1 MRVMIVNVHFA
12 PESFGGAT
20 VVAEETGVRL
30 VGLGHEVLVVTTSA
44 EEWLDH
50 GHVRRYEALE
60 LPVFAIRR
68 SDEQTLAAEYDDPV
82 VTKRFGEI
90 LLATRPDVV
99 HFHAMQMLGVGCV
112 AEAQRLGFRTVVT
125 LHDAWWLCERQFMVR
140 GNGSFCGQSWINPD
154 VCATCVPSPAAHVER
169 QLRSAEILSRCE
181 RVLVPSKFWRG
192 LMVGSGLPADKVFV
206 NANGVSRPERDW
218 QRPKRKGPVRFG
230 FVGGI
235 HPVKGYRHIVQA
247 FESLRRSDY
256 ELKVVDGL
264 MNLGGHGFD
273 YEDWDVPGYVQIVP
287 GYNRD
292 TMDEFFGSIDVLLF
306 PSQWKESYGLTVREA
321 MLRGVWPI
329 ATDGGGTVEHMVD
342 GVNGTVIPL
351 DGDYRH
357 LAKAIND
364 VLDNPGAFV
373 PRMSSDGPQ
382 IATLDQ
388 QTRDLEAQLRAV
400 VGGGHGAA
408 STEADGVAFPTGGEA

>member
-1 MRVMIVNVHFA
+1 
-12 PESFGGAT
+12 
-20 VVAEETGVRL
+20 VRL
-30 VGLGHEVLVVTTSA
+30 VGLGHEVVVVTTTSA
-44 EEWLDH
+44 EWLGH
-50 GHVRRYEALE
+50 GHMRRYEALE

-68 SDEQTLAAEYDDPV
+68 ADEQNLTIEYDDPV
-82 VTKRFGEI
+82 MTKRFGEI

-112 AEAQRLGFRTVVT
+112 AEAQRLGFPTVVT

-154 VCATCVPSPAAHVER
+154 VCATCVPSPGAHRQR
-169 QLRSAEILSRCE
+169 QLDSAEILRRCA
-181 RVLVPSKFWRG
+181 RVLVPSEFWRG
-192 LMVGSGLPADKVFV
+192 LMVGSALPAEKVFV
-206 NANGVSRPERDW
+206 NANGVSRPERGW
-218 QRPKRKGPVRFG
+218 QRPQHTGPVRFG

-235 HPVKGYRHIVQA
+235 HPVKGHPHIVQA
-247 FESLRRSDY
+247 FVSLRRSDY

-264 MNLGGHGFD
+264 MNLGGQGFD
-273 YEDWDVPGYVQIVP
+273 HEDWDVPGYVQIVP
-287 GYNRD
+287 GYDRD
-292 TMDEFFGSIDVLLF
+292 TLDDFFGSIDVLLF

-329 ATDGGGTVEHMVD
+329 ATDGGGTVEHMID

-373 PRMSSDGPQ
+373 PRMSDDAPQ

-400 VGGGHGAA
+400 VEGAGASGGAA
-408 STEADGVAFPTGGEA
+408 ATGAAGAVAAGASVPTGGEA